1 MARMKL
7 PSARALDAKLLVM
20 VAAFAAVIIITIYPT
35 ILLFT
40 RSFMVAGRFSLQ
52 NYVRAFSIEG
62 NFKAIYNSIWV
73 SAAVTLLCVIIGTSL
88 AWLTSRTDIGNKN
101 HLRTMFMIPFSIPPF
116 VGAMAWIRL
125 FGPAGLANELVS
137 FITGMKQEIFN
148 IYSPLGVVL
157 VLAVHSYPF
166 VFINVAGALDRMDP
180 TLEESARI
188 AGAGVFRTM
197 LTITLPLVTP
207 SIVAGGILAFIV
219 TIENFGIPAMLGM
232 RARFFVLPTV
242 IYRLLQVPDIPAA
255 IALSIFLIALTI
267 LALLAQ
273 RWILG
278 RRRYAVISGKA
289 IQPRIARLGIWKPTL
304 TTGAWIFVF
313 LVVILPLFAVLVTAS
328 TKYVG
333 APLVPENF
341 TTKYFLYILF
351 EFPMTQRA
359 ILNSLFLAGAAAT
372 IAMFLGAVISYMK
385 VKAKVPGSGILDAV
399 GTIPYAI
406 PGIVIGVAMILAWS
420 VGPIVLYGTI
430 WIMLIAYLMRYL
442 PSSIRSTNATL
453 HQIDNSLEEAA
464 RTSGASWIE
473 ALKDVVLPLL
483 RPGMLAGWIL
493 VFMPAFRELTI
504 SVLLW
509 SVGTETVG
517 VATYE
522 LQDAGYNEIAAALAC
537 IVLVIS
543 LIGDHLIWRIKGRVE
558 RVPT

>member
-1 MARMKL
+1 MFEMRL
-7 PSARALDAKLLVM
+7 RSTRTLDAKYLVM
-20 VAAFAAVIIITIYPT
+20 GAAFAAILIVTIYPT
-35 ILLFT
+35 VQLFI
-40 RSFMVAGRFSLQ
+40 RSFLVAGKFSLQ

-62 NFKAIYNSIWV
+62 NGEAIYNSIWV
-73 SAAVTLLCVIIGTSL
+73 SAAVTFLCVVIGTCL
-88 AWLTSRTDIGNKN
+88 AWLSSRTDIGHKN
-101 HLRTMFMIPFSIPPF
+101 YLRTLFMIPFSIPPF

-125 FGPAGLANELVS
+125 FGPAGLANQILS
-137 FITGMKQEIFN
+137 FLTGKTHEVFN
-148 IYSPLGVVL
+148 IYSPIGVVL
-157 VLAVHSYPF
+157 VLAVHYYPF
-166 VFINVAGALDRMDP
+166 VFINVVGALDRMDP

-197 LTITLPLVTP
+197 RTITIPLVAP
-207 SIVAGGILAFIV
+207 SIVAGGILAFIG

-232 RARFFVLPTV
+232 RARFYVLPTI
-242 IYRLLQVPDIPAA
+242 IYRLLHVPDIPSA
-255 IALSIFLIALTI
+255 IALSIFLIILTI
-267 LALLAQ
+267 VALFAQ

-278 RRRYAVISGKA
+278 RRKYTVISGKA
-289 IQPRIARLGIWKPTL
+289 IQPRIARLGVWKPVL
-304 TTGAWIFVF
+304 TTGAWVF
-313 LVVILPLFAVLVTAS
+313 ICLVIILPLFAVFVTAA

-341 TTKYFLYILF
+341 TSKYFLYILF

-359 ILNSLFLAGAAAT
+359 ILNSLFLAGASAT
-372 IAMFLGAVISYMK
+372 LAMLLGAVISYMK

-430 WIMLIAYLMRYL
+430 WIMLMAYLMRYL

-464 RTSGASWIE
+464 RTSGASWIN
-473 ALKDVVLPLL
+473 AFKDIVLPLL

-509 SVGTETVG
+509 SAGTETVG

-522 LQDAGYNEIAAALAC
+522 LQDAGYKEIAAALAC
-537 IVLVIS
+537 IVLAIALV
-543 LIGDHLIWRIKGRVE
+543 GDYLIWRIKGWVE
-558 RVPT
+558 RVPS

>member
-1 MARMKL
+1 MKL
-7 PSARALDAKLLVM
+7 SIARTFDAKYVVM
-20 VAAFAAVIIITIYPT
+20 AAAFLAVVVITIYPT
-35 ILLFT
+35 AQLFV
-40 RSFMVAGRFSLQ
+40 RSFLVAGSFSLQ
-52 NYVRAFSIEG
+52 NYIRAFSIEG
-62 NFKAIYNSIWV
+62 NFEAIRNSVWV
-73 SAAVTLLCVIIGTSL
+73 SVVVTLLCVVIGTLL
-88 AWLTSRTDIGNKN
+88 AWVTSRTDIGHKN
-101 HLRTMFMIPFSIPPF
+101 YLRTMFMIPFSIPPF

-125 FGPAGLANELVS
+125 FGPAGLANQLLGS
-137 FITGMKQEIFN
+137 MTGVKQEIFN
-148 IYSPLGVVL
+148 VYSPLGVVL
-157 VLAVHSYPF
+157 VLAVHYYPF

-197 LTITLPLVTP
+197 RTITLPLVAP
-207 SIVAGGILAFIV
+207 SIVAGAILAFIG

-232 RARFFVLPTV
+232 RARFFVLPTT
-242 IYRLLQVPDIPAA
+242 IYRLLHVPDIPAA
-255 IALSIFLIALTI
+255 IALSILLIALTI
-267 LALLAQ
+267 VALFAQ

-278 RRRYAVISGKA
+278 RRRYTVISGKA
-289 IQPRIARLGIWKPTL
+289 IQPRIARLGLWKSTL
-304 TTGAWIFVF
+304 TAAAWFFVC
-313 LVVILPLFAVLVTAS
+313 LVVILPLFAVFITAS

-333 APLVPENF
+333 APLIAENF
-341 TTKYFLYILF
+341 TAKYFLYILF

-372 IAMFLGAVISYMK
+372 IAMLLGAVISYMR
-385 VKAKVPGSGILDAV
+385 VKARLPGSGILDTI

-420 VGPIVLYGTI
+420 VGPIILYGTI
-430 WIMLIAYLMRYL
+430 WAMLMAYLMRYL

-464 RTSGASWIE
+464 RTCGASWI
-473 ALKDVVLPLL
+473 AAFKDVVLPLL

-522 LQDAGYNEIAAALAC
+522 LQDAGYKEIAAALAC
-537 IVLVIS
+537 IVLAIALV
-543 LIGDHLIWRIKGRVE
+543 GDHLIWRIKGWVE